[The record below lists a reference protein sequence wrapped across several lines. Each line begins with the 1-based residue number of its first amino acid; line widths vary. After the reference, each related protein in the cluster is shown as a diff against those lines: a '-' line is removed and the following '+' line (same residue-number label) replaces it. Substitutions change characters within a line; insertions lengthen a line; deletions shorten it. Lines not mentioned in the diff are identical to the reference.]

1 MSALLP
7 SVTFLET
14 RILHSSLASEPTQA
28 LAAGLVGTSGWSAN
42 SCPVGSLWEREGA
55 VAFCGLT

>member
-28 LAAGLVGTSGWSAN
+28 LAAGLAGTSRVVSKFLPSRFIVGT
-42 SCPVGSLWEREGA
+42 
-55 VAFCGLT
+55 